1 MFYQEGRTVKL
12 DLNDHFKYLKC
23 MYYVMIQLF
32 IMHSD
37 IVEIITT
44 ISLNPSNNILFI
56 TNILYFNLHVT
67 I

>member
-1 MFYQEGRTVKL
+1 MCYQEGRTVKL

-32 IMHSD
+32 RMHSD

-44 ISLNPSNNILFI
+44 ISINPSNNILFI